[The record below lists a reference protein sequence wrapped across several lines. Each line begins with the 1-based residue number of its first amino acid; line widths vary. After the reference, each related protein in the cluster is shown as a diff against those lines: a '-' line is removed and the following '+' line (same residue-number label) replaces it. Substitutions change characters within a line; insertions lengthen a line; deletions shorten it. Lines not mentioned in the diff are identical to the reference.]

1 MLRKIL
7 IGMFVFCAAFAVF
20 AESAAKLSADG
31 KEVVCGNKKLQL
43 KQDGSIIVANAA
55 GPIAKITLSNAF
67 INKKTGATEWGF
79 HSPAL
84 CKMSVE
90 EGKVKWYIAK
100 WRGNDSFKVAE
111 QTLEVMPDGLVKLST
126 EFENID
132 NDEIKFRNRGALL
145 VMVPIAGNEGRKVV
159 YNDTKELAVSEK
171 ISSQDWRSAEYK
183 YDVLTDVPDASFTIS
198 AKKPE
203 VKDTT
208 LYRVG
213 KDIRFTY
220 VFPAEGP
227 NVTYI
232 DLRAKNN

>member
-20 AESAAKLSADG
+20 AESEVKLSADG
-31 KEVVCGNKKLQL
+31 KEVVCGNKKLLL

-55 GPIAKITLSNAF
+55 GSIAKITLNNAF

-79 HSPAL
+79 HSPSL

-100 WRGNDSFKVAE
+100 WRGNESFKVAE

-132 NDEIKFRNRGALL
+132 NDEIKFRNRGALFVL
-145 VMVPIAGNEGRKVV
+145 LPVSGNEGRQVI
-159 YNDTKELAVSEK
+159 YNDKTLTISEK
-171 ISSQDWRSAEYK
+171 ITSQDWRSEEYK
-183 YDVLTDVPDASFTIS
+183 YTIFSDVPDAAFTIS

-213 KDIRFTY
+213 KEIRFTY

-227 NVTYI
+227 QVTYI
-232 DLRAKNN
+232 DLRAKHN